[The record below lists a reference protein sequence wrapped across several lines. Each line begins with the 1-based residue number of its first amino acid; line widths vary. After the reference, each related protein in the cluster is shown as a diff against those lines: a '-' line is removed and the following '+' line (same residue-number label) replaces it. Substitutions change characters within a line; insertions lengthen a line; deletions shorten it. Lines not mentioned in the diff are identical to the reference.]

1 MRVGIDLKLFELLAE
16 HDHAVSLTV
25 EEVAA
30 KTSADSELLGME
42 LPSFF
47 LFYFKRRFIVG
58 LKSGFQRVESPEDDA
73 ESNGFQVGF

>member
-1 MRVGIDLKLFELLAE
+1 VGIDLKLFELLAE

-42 LPSFF
+42 LSSFLF
-47 LFYFKRRFIVG
+47 FFYFKRRFIVG
-58 LKSGFQRVESPEDDA
+58 LESGFTRGESAEDDPD
-73 ESNGFQVGF
+73 SNGFQVGF